1 MNYAV
6 SEFKLISDSPCR
18 LREFE
23 EGRGNLL
30 SVSCQDGLTVAVF
43 SWGCIALPPELEPRL
58 RKLVGKKTAVLRLD
72 GYHVREC

>member
-6 SEFKLISDSPCR
+6 SEFKLISDSPRR

-43 SWGCIALPPELEPRL
+43 SWGCIALPPELEPKL
-58 RKLVGKKTAVLRLD
+58 REYVGRPCAILRL
-72 GYHVREC
+72 GCYHVREA